1 MGKKP
6 SVGRPKGKNVL
17 AKALSGQQQKQQQKE
32 QQLRAEQAAQDRAN
46 AAKNKIVQQRQS
58 GNKKR
63 KLATT
68 ASTSTGDASATEG
81 GEAVDE
87 EANELDGEE
96 LREKRALE
104 RKKAFA
110 QPFRRGEKV
119 LLVGEG
125 NFSFAHSLLLP
136 ISSSDSTASSS
147 SSKTVLPLVTPS
159 MLLCTSFDSHKIASE
174 KYPDLESHLEP
185 LRKAGAT
192 ILFDVD
198 ATKLESNKQV
208 MEFCGRSNKKGK
220 AKASSVDNG
229 WEELETVTG
238 FDKIVF
244 NFPHVGQG
252 ITDQDRN
259 IRANQTLLLDFYLSA
274 SNLLRNG
281 STHLSSTSTSTSK
294 TSSSS
299 RLSRS
304 PSPPTL
310 IDESLSLGS
319 LDLSTLPPPPPP
331 KTRGTI
337 LLTLRTQP
345 PYSLWL
351 PAHLATKPLLLLP
364 SILPPTSLKNH
375 KGIPRVKLQ
384 PSFKTVKSWEFEPND
399 WEGYEHRR
407 TLGWD
412 EKKSFLSN
420 EDIRLSAK
428 ERKRLG
434 DQETVQN
441 TLKNGGNPVQ
451 GRDPK
456 KGGGKEKEKNGTG
469 MRTWEFELVVK
480 EYDGPA
486 RDGGWG
492 GKTVG
497 AKRKRGGKDSD
508 RDDDDSD

>member
-32 QQLRAEQAAQDRAN
+32 LQLRAEQAAQDRAN
-46 AAKNKIVQQRQS
+46 ASRLKIVQQRQT
-58 GNKKR
+58 GGVKAHKKR
-63 KLATT
+63 KLAAAAAADGDT
-68 ASTSTGDASATEG
+68 APGAAED
-81 GEAVDE
+81 D
-87 EANELDGEE
+87 LDGEE

-110 QPFRRGEKV
+110 QPFRRGERV

-136 ISSSDSTASSS
+136 TSTAEATSSSAPAP
-147 SSKTVLPLVTPS
+147 LPLVTPA
-159 MLLCTSFDSHKIASE
+159 MLLCTSFDSHKVAQE

-185 LRKAGAT
+185 LRAAGAT

-198 ATKLESNKQV
+198 ATKLEANKQV
-208 MEFCGRSNKKGK
+208 MEFCGRSKGK
-220 AKASSVDNG
+220 GKGKGKLHAEMNSG
-229 WEELETVTG
+229 WEEQETLTG

-259 IRANQTLLLDFYLSA
+259 IRTNQTLLLDFYLSA
-274 SNLLRNG
+274 SHLLRNG
-281 STHLSSTSTSTSK
+281 TSQITSSTPANGSTLAAA
-294 TSSSS
+294 S

-304 PSPPTL
+304 PSPSL
-310 IDESLSLGS
+310 HDESNLLPSLA
-319 LDLSTLPPPPPP
+319 STALPPPPPP
-331 KTRGTI
+331 KTRGTV
-337 LLTLRTQP
+337 LVTLRTAP

-351 PAHLATKPLLLLP
+351 PAHLATKPLLLVP
-364 SILPPTSLKNH
+364 SILPATSLRTNQ
-375 KGIPRVKLQ
+375 GASRVQLQ
-384 PSFKTVKSWEFEPND
+384 PAYKTVKR
-399 WEGYEHRR
+399 YEHRR

-412 EKKSFLSN
+412 EKKSFVGN
-420 EDIRLSAK
+420 EDIRLSVK

-434 DQETVQN
+434 DHTAIN
-441 TLKNGGNPVQ
+441 TMKNAAVGAAG
-451 GRDPK
+451 K
-456 KGGGKEKEKNGTG
+456 KSAGVGAGKDKEKGTG

-492 GKTVG
+492 ENTVG
-497 AKRKRGGKDSD
+497 AKRKRGANGKDED
-508 RDDDDSD
+508 RNDDDSD

>member
-46 AAKNKIVQQRQS
+46 AAKNKIVQQKQS

-63 KLATT
+63 KLAAT
-68 ASTSTGDASATEG
+68 ATSTGDATIAEG
-81 GEAVDE
+81 GGGVAED
-87 EANELDGEE
+87 ANELDGEE
-96 LREKRALE
+96 LREQRALE

-136 ISSSDSTASSS
+136 ISSSEPASST

-159 MLLCTSFDSHKIASE
+159 MLLCTSFDSHKVASE

-220 AKASSVDNG
+220 GKASADNG
-229 WEELETVTG
+229 WEEAETTTG

-281 STHLSSTSTSTSK
+281 TTHLTSTSK
-294 TSSSS
+294 SASSSAS

-304 PSPPTL
+304 PSPPAL
-310 IDESLSLGS
+310 LDESLSLGS
-319 LDLSTLPPPPPP
+319 LDPSTLPPPPPP

-337 LLTLRTQP
+337 ILTLRTQP

-364 SILPPTSLKNH
+364 SILPPTSLKTS

-384 PSFKTVKSWEFEPND
+384 PTYKTVRSWEFEPGD

-412 EKKSFLSN
+412 EKKSFVGN
-420 EDIRLSAK
+420 DDIRLSAK

-434 DQETVQN
+434 VQTALN

-451 GRDPK
+451 GSNSGK
-456 KGGGKEKEKNGTG
+456 KGGKEKEKGTG
-469 MRTWEFELVVK
+469 MRTWEFELIVK

-486 RDGGWG
+486 RDGGWR